1 MSLPLRQLSAVLDA
15 LPGPVR
21 RKIVW
26 FAVRLSQPRFL
37 VSVCAVLRAPDGRVL
52 LFEHRFWEDGRWGVP
67 SGHMQPGETPQAAAA
82 RELREESGLRATDLR
97 VVDVVGGQRHRVE
110 IWLRGSIGVAEAPG
124 QDVLQAREICRA
136 ALLPPE
142 QAVRTAR
149 PGQARV
155 LRAILAREDDGGQ
168 TSGNDG
174 NDENG
179 AGGSARP
186 SALS

>member
-1 MSLPLRQLSAVLDA
+1 MPLPLRQLSAVLDA

-110 IWLRGSIGVAEAPG
+110 IWLRGSIDVAEAPG

-136 ALLPPE
+136 ALLPPDR
-142 QAVRTAR
+142 AVRTAR

-168 TSGNDG
+168 TSGNEGNDG
-174 NDENG
+174 NR

-186 SALS
+186 GTLS